1 MRFIL
6 AFLPL
11 LLFPVTA
18 DAEEYNSITTAG
30 YTSLD
35 YDLDILGGEFDLDGN
50 QFLAETTYYF
60 SGKETLG
67 PLKEFE
73 YINKVSNVSAAFFHN
88 EVDNNNSDNSA
99 VTGEYF
105 SQNGLIFGLALTEV
119 NDRNIDAVALGY
131 LFTPNFLLELSHT
144 DFESEEE
151 TYVEFRYNHPLS
163 GADYIGFD
171 FVSDD
176 GFDVAVFSSKYFT
189 NLGGGRYL
197 TAELSYADYEGDDDY
212 WQIGTEYFFTQSSSF
227 GMKLDEKDDM
237 KLAFTHFFSRNI
249 ALEAAYST
257 MEADDNINIRSFGSD
272 TYRAGSTS
280 TLDVI
285 PDLENDTVLSLLTP
299 FIELDVEK
307 FELSVIFQL

>member
-1 MRFIL
+1 MRFSL
-6 AFLPL
+6 AVLPL
-11 LLFPVTA
+11 LLLSVTA

-30 YTSLD
+30 YSSLD
-35 YDLDILGGEFDLDGN
+35 YDLDILGGKFDLDGN
-50 QFLAETTYYF
+50 KFLAETTYYF

-88 EVDNNNSDNSA
+88 EVDNNTDNCA

-105 SQNGLIFGLALTEV
+105 SQNGLIFGLDLTEI
-119 NDRNIDAVALGY
+119 NHRNIDTVALGY

-144 DFESEEE
+144 DFESDKE
-151 TYVEFRYNHPLS
+151 TYVEFRYNYPLS

-176 GFDVAVFSSKYFT
+176 GLDVAVFSSKYFT
-189 NLGGGRYL
+189 SLGGGRYL
-197 TAELSYADYEGDDDY
+197 TTELSYADYEGDDDY
-212 WQIGTEYFFTQSSSF
+212 WQIGADYFFSQSTPF

-280 TLDVI
+280 TLDVM
-285 PDLENDTVLSLLTP
+285 PDLENDTVLSFLTP

>member
-1 MRFIL
+1 MRFRL
-6 AFLPL
+6 AVLPL
-11 LLFPVTA
+11 LLLSVTA
-18 DAEEYNSITTAG
+18 NAEEYKSITTAS
-30 YTSLD
+30 YSSLD
-35 YDLDILGGEFDLDGN
+35 YDLDIFGGEFDLDGN
-50 QFLAETTYYF
+50 QFLVETTYYF
-60 SGKETLG
+60 SGKETVG

-73 YINKVSNVSAAFFHN
+73 YINKLSNISAAFFHN
-88 EVDNNNSDNSA
+88 EVEDNNADNYA
-99 VTGEYF
+99 LAGEYF
-105 SQNGLIFGLALTEV
+105 AQNGLILGINFTEV
-119 NDRNIDAVALGY
+119 NDRNIDTVSLGY

-144 DFESEEE
+144 DFESDEES
-151 TYVEFRYNHPLS
+151 YIDFRYNYSLNGS
-163 GADYIGFD
+163 DYIGFD
-171 FVSDD
+171 FVTDD
-176 GFDVAVFSSKYFT
+176 DFDAGVFSSKYFT

-212 WQIGTEYFFTQSSSF
+212 WQIGAEYFFTQSSSF

-307 FELSVIFQL
+307 FELSLTVQL